1 MWMAEAE
8 DASAD
13 NAGETFQ
20 RKTYDTPKTISIF
33 DGSGVKE
40 QYVFSP
46 LDPWTE

>member
-1 MWMAEAE
+1 MWVAEAK

-13 NAGETFQ
+13 NARETFQ
-20 RKTYDTPKTISIF
+20 RKTYDKMKTISIF

-40 QYVFSP
+40 QYVFSL